1 MRTLV
6 NAAGLVLVLAALVT
20 FCVLN
25 IGQVDL
31 IMPVFADGQ
40 IDYMAWPLP
49 LCVLI
54 LVPLGCG
61 IVLGCLLDAVKILK
75 LKQQIRAMKR
85 DTETR
90 LEQQIQ
96 TLKEES

>member
-25 IGQVDL
+25 IGEVDL
-31 IMPVFADGQ
+31 IMPVFADGVLE
-40 IDYMAWPLP
+40 YMAWPLP

-61 IVLGCLLDAVKILK
+61 IVLGCLLDAVKIFQLK
-75 LKQQIRAMKR
+75 REIRDLKKEPYQRL
-85 DTETR
+85 TETQP
-90 LEQQIQ
+90 E
-96 TLKEES
+96 